1 MITTREYSVL
11 IVEIALAILHITIF
25 ISINSWELKTES
37 KADKALLIHQKEPLV
52 LRRSQQ

>member
-11 IVEIALAILHITIF
+11 IVVVALAILHITIF
-25 ISINSWELKTES
+25 ISINSLELKTES
-37 KADKALLIHQKEPLV
+37 KAGKALLIHQKEHLV